1 MNLSVITSTNNPKYY
16 RSFIYQMKNQSI
28 SGIKI
33 EHVIIQEGKDFED
46 FYTSD
51 SINCVIKRQSI
62 NNDYGATAKD
72 EGLKLAKGEYACFF
86 DDDNIYYPHAL
97 STLYSTVLNHD
108 IGICKVRYKDRVIP
122 SGNKIECCDI
132 DTMCF
137 IVRTSLAKQVEWA
150 GGGRFSDYRFINS
163 VKNLTCD
170 IVYNEIIIGE
180 HL

>member
-1 MNLSVITSTNNPKYY
+1 
-16 RSFIYQMKNQSI
+16 MKNQSI

-33 EHVIIQEGKDFED
+33 EHIIIQEAKDFED

-51 SINCVIKRQSI
+51 SINCVIKRQSA
-62 NNDYGATAKD
+62 NNDYGAAAKD
-72 EGLKLAKGEYACFF
+72 EGLKLAKGEYSCFF

-122 SGNKIECCDI
+122 SANKIECCDI

-137 IVRTSLAKQVEWA
+137 IVRTRLAKQVEWA
-150 GGGRFSDYRFINS
+150 GGGRFSDYRFINN

>member
-1 MNLSVITSTNNPKYY
+1 
-16 RSFIYQMKNQSI
+16 MKNQSI

-33 EHVIIQEGKDFED
+33 EHIIIQEAKNFED

-51 SINCVIKRQSI
+51 SIHCVIKRQPLS
-62 NNDYGATAKD
+62 NDYGAAAKD

-122 SGNKIECCDI
+122 SANKIECCDI

-137 IVRTSLAKQVEWA
+137 IVRASLAKQVEWA
-150 GGGRFSDYRFINS
+150 GGGRFSDYRFINN

-170 IVYNEIIIGE
+170 IIYNEIIIGE